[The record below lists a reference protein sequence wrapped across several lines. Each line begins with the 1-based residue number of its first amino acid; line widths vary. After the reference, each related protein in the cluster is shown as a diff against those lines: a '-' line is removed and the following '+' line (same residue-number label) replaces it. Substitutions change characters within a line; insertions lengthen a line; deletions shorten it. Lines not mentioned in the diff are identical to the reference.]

1 MKKGEEGFLEQ
12 AVITQKKI
20 EEFLEKLQ
28 SDGKDCHILAE
39 YSRNLNRLYEKAKEN
54 GCLLNKEIL
63 ERWRMEQVREGAAS
77 GTITNRTVKINQFL
91 RYLGLEDLC
100 FPSGKRQDLRGKQFG
115 SLMAIEPTEKR
126 SADRSI
132 YWRCRCLACGKEK
145 EIPANQL
152 KKGVQVSCGC
162 KRASQLQ
169 ETNGY
174 VEGTCLKNVFSNKI
188 NKNNTSGYR
197 GVYQKRG
204 KWAAQIQYKKKIYY
218 LGSYDRLEDAIRARK
233 TAENQVRDDAEK
245 LLEKTEETREEKTMV
260 SGKDIYET

>member
-1 MKKGEEGFLEQ
+1 MTRG
-12 AVITQKKI
+12 KI
-20 EEFLEKLQ
+20 EEFLEQLQ
-28 SDGKDCHILAE
+28 SNGKSCNILAE
-39 YSRNLNRLYEKAKEN
+39 YRRNLNRLYEVAKKNEN
-54 GCLLNKEIL
+54 LLTKEVL
-63 ERWRMEQVREGAAS
+63 ETWKKEQIEQGAAP

-91 RYLGLEDLC
+91 RYLHHEELC
-100 FPSGKRQDLRGKQFG
+100 FQNGKRQDLRGKQFG
-115 SLMAIEPTEKR
+115 SLIAIEPTEKR

-132 YWRCRCLACGKEK
+132 YWRCRCTACGKEK

-152 KKGVQVSCGC
+152 KKGVQISCGC

-188 NKNNTSGYR
+188 HSNNTSGYK

-245 LLEKTEETREEKTMV
+245 LLEKTEETRKTMV
-260 SGKDIYET
+260 SGKDSYET